1 VSKENQKEIWIG
13 LLGVRS
19 LPDSNVLKDVV
30 GAYVNV
36 LTWASDRAEFERKAQ
51 ELMDHLRL
59 ILVRIENPE
68 PLSNR
73 GTIAS
78 LDDDLADIAIK
89 VKQNPD
95 AIMYGTFHS
104 WTEKNT

>member
-1 VSKENQKEIWIG
+1 MAKEKHKEVWIG
-13 LLGVRS
+13 LLRVQS
-19 LPDSNVLKDVV
+19 IPDSNVLKDVA

-36 LTWASDRAEFERKAQ
+36 LTWASDREEFERKAQ

-68 PLSNR
+68 PLNDR
-73 GTIAS
+73 GAIAS
-78 LDDDLADIAIK
+78 LDDDLADIATK

-104 WTEKNT
+104 WTEKNM